1 MNENNLNVVSIG
13 NTNDINI
20 DSSPD
25 SSLSGGL
32 DTQAYYDYDY
42 RDYLQTIINNQ
53 NEILTESKKIHDI
66 NNSGFTTLLFC
77 LISVFCYVLVKNYI
91 RK

>member
-1 MNENNLNVVSIG
+1 MNENNSNVVSIG
-13 NTNDINI
+13 NTNDIDI
-20 DSSPD
+20 DSSTD
-25 SSLSGGL
+25 TDLSGGL

-42 RDYLQTIINNQ
+42 RNYLQTIIDNQ
-53 NEILTESKKIHDI
+53 NEILTESKKSNEIC
-66 NNSGFTTLLFC
+66 NSGFTTLLFC